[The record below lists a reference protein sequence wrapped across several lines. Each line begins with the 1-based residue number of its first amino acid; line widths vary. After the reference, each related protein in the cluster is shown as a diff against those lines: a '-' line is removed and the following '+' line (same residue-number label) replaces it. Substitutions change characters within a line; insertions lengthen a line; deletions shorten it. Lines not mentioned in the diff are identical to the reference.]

1 VFVYNFTTV
10 IERLV
15 QNVLWILPIL
25 YVFWPNN
32 RTWYGTEVTTARKE
46 SKEYSLADN
55 YDP

>member
-1 VFVYNFTTV
+1 VYNFTTV